1 MTGDSVTGIGID
13 GSATARLNIFPGSR
27 NMTSISS
34 ADEGRGYGHVHMAPL
49 LEDDRKVIQGHSSGE
64 LFGCLLEPPQDL
76 GRSNFVNFDSADD
89 RSEPDCLQGSSATSL
104 KINGYRNT
112 AFKLRPATRS
122 HAKHRTWARLFDP

>member
-34 ADEGRGYGHVHMAPL
+34 ADEGRGYGHVHVHMAPL

-76 GRSNFVNFDSADD
+76 GRSNFV
-89 RSEPDCLQGSSATSL
+89 PSSFAQ
-104 KINGYRNT
+104 RQEV
-112 AFKLRPATRS
+112 TRS
-122 HAKHRTWARLFDP
+122 IGHGRVSLIQDRTGAFTDLDVICRALRSD